1 MAICRRFLHFRYL
14 NPVVKIFSQIIT
26 SNFLPLTQGLKPDF
40 LTEPPFFTV
49 TSPSSLKR
57 KRNLTEPNFG
67 ESFPTRWAPNPL
79 KRRGWSNST
88 YFRGET
94 NPTVKHIIYVRPI
107 RGVVITCNNS
117 HTYNDAKGAHRS
129 LFSQRFSV
137 YSLIDRP
144 PPHVLAIARK
154 VLAKHAT
161 IPSLD
166 FPRWFF
172 TY

>member
-1 MAICRRFLHFRYL
+1 M
-14 NPVVKIFSQIIT
+14 VKIFLQIIT
-26 SNFLPLTQGLKPDF
+26 SNFLPLTKGPKPDF
-40 LTEPPFFTV
+40 LAEPPFFTV

-88 YFRGET
+88 LFSGRNEPH
-94 NPTVKHIIYVRPI
+94 NQNISFMFDEI
-107 RGVVITCNNS
+107 RGVVITPILN
-117 HTYNDAKGAHRS
+117 NDAKGAHRAHFFPKIFG
-129 LFSQRFSV
+129 LF
-137 YSLIDRP
+137 LDRP
-144 PPHVLAIARK
+144 RSRAWKIAKK

-166 FPRWFF
+166 LPRWRLGAVVFF
-172 TY
+172 T